1 MTGVVLAGGRNSR
14 MGRDKASL
22 PWQDSDF
29 LQVIVKNLAP
39 VCNELIVVTNVARQD
54 VLPNVRYVTDII
66 PQRGPLSGIHAGLV
80 YANSDLVFV
89 TACDMPH
96 LVATAVSYLGSL
108 SPSWDVVVPGDTN
121 YLEPLFACYRKT
133 CIPVIE
139 SLLQQNI
146 RKTQALFPLVQCRQV
161 PLEDLK
167 SFDPQLRMLCNINS
181 PSDYQAA
188 LRGVGETTIL
198 R

>member
-22 PWQDSDF
+22 PWQGSDF
-29 LQVIVKNLAP
+29 LQVILQKLTA
-39 VCNELIVVTNVARQD
+39 VCDELIVVTNMARTEM
-54 VLPNVRYVTDII
+54 LPNVRYVADII

-80 YANSDLVFV
+80 HATTDLVFV
-89 TACDMPH
+89 TACDMPYLSVAAVNH
-96 LVATAVSYLGSL
+96 LRSL
-108 SPSWDVVVPGDTN
+108 SPGWDVVAPGEAE

-139 SLLQQNI
+139 SLLQQDI
-146 RKTQALFPLVQCRQV
+146 RKTQALFPLVRYRQV
-161 PLEDLK
+161 PLDEMK
-167 SFDPQLRMLCNINS
+167 QFDPQLRFLYNINF

-188 LRGVGETTIL
+188 LREVNLPATVL
-198 R
+198 

>member
-66 PQRGPLSGIHAGLV
+66 PQRGPLSGIHAGLFTPTRT
-80 YANSDLVFV
+80 L
-89 TACDMPH
+89 
-96 LVATAVSYLGSL
+96 YLSQ
-108 SPSWDVVVPGDTN
+108 P
-121 YLEPLFACYRKT
+121 A
-133 CIPVIE
+133 I
-139 SLLQQNI
+139 
-146 RKTQALFPLVQCRQV
+146 CR
-161 PLEDLK
+161 
-167 SFDPQLRMLCNINS
+167 I
-181 PSDYQAA
+181 
-188 LRGVGETTIL
+188 
-198 R
+198 

>member
-22 PWQDSDF
+22 PWQGSDF
-29 LQVIVKNLAP
+29 LQVILHKLIEI
-39 VCNELIVVTNVARQD
+39 CDELIVVTNMARTEM
-54 VLPNVRYVTDII
+54 LPNVRYVADII

-80 YANSDLVFV
+80 HATTDLVFV
-89 TACDMPH
+89 TACDMPYLSVAAVNH
-96 LVATAVSYLGSL
+96 LRSL
-108 SPSWDVVVPGDTN
+108 SPGWDVVAPGEAE

-139 SLLQQNI
+139 SLLQQDI
-146 RKTQALFPLVQCRQV
+146 RKTQALFPLVRYRQV
-161 PLEDLK
+161 PLDEMK
-167 SFDPQLRMLCNINS
+167 QFDPQLRFLYNINS

-188 LRGVGETTIL
+188 LREVNLPATVL
-198 R
+198 